1 MDQYLA
7 DLVVAATVEP
17 DEALEK
23 ALDKDQFKA
32 LVEKRKAA
40 TNRTAA
46 PVTGAA
52 LAP

>member
-40 TNRTAA
+40 ARPA
-46 PVTGAA
+46 PQ
-52 LAP
+52 APAVG